1 MRETAL
7 APARAVFALVRL
19 ITVLHE
25 KSLVR
30 LKFLNILPVVL
41 QVSYKTVSY
50 NKKACTGNLRFIHF
64 IIGILIDILIL
75 TENVVLIWF
84 QLII

>member
-41 QVSYKTVSY
+41 QVSYKTVSDR
-50 NKKACTGNLRFIHF
+50 KKSVYVFM
-64 IIGILIDILIL
+64 
-75 TENVVLIWF
+75 EKVVAIFHTLVVGAKIF
-84 QLII
+84 RCE